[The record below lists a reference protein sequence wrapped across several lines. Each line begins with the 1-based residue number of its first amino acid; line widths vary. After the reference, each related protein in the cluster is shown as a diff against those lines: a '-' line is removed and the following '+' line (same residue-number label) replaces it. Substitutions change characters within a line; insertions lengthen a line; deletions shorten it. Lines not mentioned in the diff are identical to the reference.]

1 MHSKHNKLIDGTDSD
16 HKTDAELLLK
26 LGIFISLRNYSERH

>member
-1 MHSKHNKLIDGTDSD
+1 MHSKHNKLIDDTNSN
-16 HKTDAELLLK
+16 HETYAELQEK